1 MDELKMRRFVKQ
13 YEAFYT
19 PYYSVLSEQKN
30 SEQGQKNEENVG
42 SVANVQSHIK
52 GANTCRI

>member
-19 PYYSVLSEQKN
+19 PYYKTLSEQKN
-30 SEQGQKNEENVG
+30 KVNEENVG
-42 SVANVQSHIK
+42 SVANVQSYKKELTLAWKH
-52 GANTCRI
+52 

>member
-30 SEQGQKNEENVG
+30 KEQVNEQNLG
-42 SVANVQSHIK
+42 SVANVQSYKEELTLAWKH
-52 GANTCRI
+52 